1 MKVIQSLN
9 KDGRQE
15 ESSTGE
21 REGGREGAGSVGLA
35 QALTKGRCQHLWVP
49 AGACGLSEP
58 AGLSACTRCFLVR
71 RSCVPLWGVLTLG
84 HCC

>member
-49 AGACGLSEP
+49 AGSVDQQAC
-58 AGLSACTRCFLVR
+58 
-71 RSCVPLWGVLTLG
+71 PLAPDVS
-84 HCC
+84 